1 MRTLEQQTGGR
12 VIARYPAD
20 LGEDWFNWQGVR
32 QPAPVPPPH
41 LQPFNL
47 YYEVQ
52 LNSSRMFTTSH
63 RGVIERSFSKDWA
76 TRILGGRSQIPAQ
89 YLESYGKPPT
99 PNVPKIYTFIMVDMA
114 IKVC

>member
-1 MRTLEQQTGGR
+1 
-12 VIARYPAD
+12 
-20 LGEDWFNWQGVR
+20 
-32 QPAPVPPPH
+32 
-41 LQPFNL
+41 
-47 YYEVQ
+47 
-52 LNSSRMFTTSH
+52 MFTTSH